1 MRGHGC
7 FHTRQKPCLH
17 SRGGSSSG
25 SGVSPSADH
34 KAVLL
39 PLTIVFTGFQK
50 ENIPIVQATGK
61 VRRLSVVRV
70 TIFKN
75 IQAVNIKH

>member
-7 FHTRQKPCLH
+7 CHTRQKPCLH
-17 SRGGSSSG
+17 SRGGSSSEP
-25 SGVSPSADH
+25 GVSSSADH

-39 PLTIVFTGFQK
+39 LLSIVFSDFQK

-61 VRRLSVVRV
+61 VRRPSVARV
-70 TIFKN
+70 TVFRS